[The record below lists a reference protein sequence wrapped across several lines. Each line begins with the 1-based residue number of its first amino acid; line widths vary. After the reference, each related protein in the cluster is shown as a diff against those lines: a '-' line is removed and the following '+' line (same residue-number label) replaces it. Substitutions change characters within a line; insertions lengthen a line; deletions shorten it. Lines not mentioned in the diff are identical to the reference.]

1 MHKMGR
7 GVIAGFYSNIIIHF
21 CVPSFDLI
29 LHFVFLATMNHILG
43 LLSRL
48 EHPAATN
55 LALKIMRELIY
66 LGLGKNIGVVI
77 VGGLV
82 GVNVGVRVRVG

>member
-1 MHKMGR
+1 
-7 GVIAGFYSNIIIHF
+7 
-21 CVPSFDLI
+21 
-29 LHFVFLATMNHILG
+29 MNHILG

-48 EHPAATN
+48 EHPAATK

-82 GVNVGVRVRVG
+82 GVKVGVRVRVG